1 MYQFPASFTQLLQ
14 RRDNPRRQSMI
25 LPALADVH
33 AAAAAPP
40 RRAGGGGKR
49 ARLGGAPQLAAIM
62 EGVPSLAE
70 EDDSSS
76 AQQQQQQ
83 QITADTSPM
92 KPASVLK
99 AVIGPDGEV
108 ETWDVQQQQQQQQ
121 LQAVSP

>member
-1 MYQFPASFTQLLQ
+1 MYQFLASFTQLLQ

-83 QITADTSPM
+83 QQITADTSPM

-108 ETWDVQQQQQQQQ
+108 ETWDVQQQQQQ